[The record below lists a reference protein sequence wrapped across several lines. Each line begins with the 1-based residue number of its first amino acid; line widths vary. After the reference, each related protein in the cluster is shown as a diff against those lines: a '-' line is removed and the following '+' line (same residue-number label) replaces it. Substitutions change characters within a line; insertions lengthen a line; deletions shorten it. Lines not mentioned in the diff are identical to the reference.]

1 MDAVEGDAA
10 ARDTGS
16 IASTPART
24 QERTPRTLRAFGRAD
39 ERPYRRR
46 PTDVV
51 RVVLAV
57 VLLVASARHVGAAHP
72 VERDL
77 ARVFGDLPSGLEG
90 VFRSLLALGTLWGVV
105 LVTVAALLLRRLRLA
120 LALAGAGVLAWG
132 AARVVAFLV
141 AGDSVGDA
149 LRAATDNSH
158 AGRYPTVHLAVLG
171 AVLLAAS
178 PFLSRPLRR
187 MGTLLLTLLV
197 LGALYRELG
206 TPNAVFAGLLIAWTS
221 AAVMHLLVGSPA
233 GRPTTRQVAVALEQ
247 LGVATSG
254 VELAP
259 EQAAGFTRM
268 TATTPGGERLPVR
281 AYGRDAAESR
291 LAAKLWR
298 TIAYKDSGPTLTF
311 TRLQQVEHEALC
323 MLRARDAGVAVPD
336 LVAVGV
342 AGPSAAVLVT
352 RSPELEPLASAPALR
367 DAWSALVSLRD
378 ARVAHGALDH
388 AHLAVTGD
396 GRVLVYDFSVASISA
411 SQMRLDSDVAQLLVT
426 SALATDVATAVGIA
440 IEVAGSDVLGA
451 SVPLLVKPALTP
463 PQRRALRG
471 EHKDLLDE
479 LKHEIT
485 EDTGLAPEKPIELR
499 RVKPLNIVMFAAF
512 AFALWVILA
521 QVGSLSDL
529 WDTLKTAQLP
539 WAALGFTASTSTA
552 VAFALVTLGSV
563 PDAIPLV
570 PATMLQMAISFA
582 NMVAATS
589 VSSTVMNIR
598 FLQKQGVEVGVATS
612 SGVLAGISGT
622 VAQFTMFIGSAIVV
636 GEEIRLGD
644 IGGPDKEQGRLI
656 LFVVAVGA
664 VLVGIT
670 LAFPKLRRALR
681 HKVWPQV
688 VGALKNFWGIL
699 TTPRQLVFVLGGSFA
714 AQLLYCVC
722 LACCVLAYGSSLP
735 FMEII
740 FVNAS
745 AAFLANL
752 TPVPGGMGIQEAALI
767 AGLSAFGVPAEIAA
781 AAVIT
786 HRLFTT
792 YLPPIWGSW
801 ATKKLI
807 ADGYL

>member
-1 MDAVEGDAA
+1 MDTVGGDAA
-10 ARDTGS
+10 TNTAR
-16 IASTPART
+16 ART
-24 QERTPRTLRAFGRAD
+24 RHGPRTHRAFGRAD

-51 RVVLAV
+51 RLVVAV

-77 ARVFGDLPSGLEG
+77 ARFFGDLPSGLEG
-90 VFRSLLALGTLWGVV
+90 VFRSLLALGTLWGVI

-132 AARVVAFLV
+132 AARLVAFLV

-149 LRAATDNSH
+149 VRATVDNSH
-158 AGRYPTVHLAVLG
+158 AARYPTVHLAVLG

-197 LGALYRELG
+197 LGALYREIG
-206 TPNAVFAGLLIAWTS
+206 TPNAVFAGLLIAWGS
-221 AAVMHLLVGSPA
+221 AAVMHLIVGSPA
-233 GRPTTRQVAVALEQ
+233 GRPTTRQVAAALEQ
-247 LGVATSG
+247 LGVPNVGA
-254 VELAP
+254 ELAP
-259 EQAAGFTRM
+259 DQAVGFTRM
-268 TATTPGGERLPVR
+268 VANTADGERLPVR
-281 AYGRDAAESR
+281 VYGRDAAESR

-323 MLRARDAGVAVPD
+323 MLRARDAGVRVPD

-352 RSPELEPLASAPALR
+352 RAPEFTPLLDESVGREQLR
-367 DAWSALVSLRD
+367 DAWAALVTLRG
-378 ARVAHGALDH
+378 ARVAHGALDG
-388 AHLAVTGD
+388 AHLGVTAD
-396 GRVLVYDFSVASISA
+396 ENNGRDVLVHDFSVASVSA
-411 SQMRLDSDVAQLLVT
+411 SQMRLDTDTAQLLVT
-426 SALATDVATAVGIA
+426 TALATDATSAVGIA
-440 IEVAGSDVLGA
+440 LDVAGAEVVDA
-451 SVPLLVKPALTP
+451 SLPLLAKPALTP
-463 PQRRALRG
+463 PQRRALRD
-471 EHKDLLDE
+471 HKELLDD
-479 LKHEIT
+479 LKHEIA
-485 EDTGLAPEKPIELR
+485 ERTGHAAAKPIELR
-499 RVKPLNIVMFAAF
+499 RVKPLNIVMFVAF

-521 QVGSLSDL
+521 QVGSLSEL
-529 WDTLKTAQLP
+529 WATLKTAQLP
-539 WAALGFTASTSTA
+539 WATLGFVASTSTA
-552 VAFALVTLGSV
+552 VAFASVTLGSV

-622 VAQFTMFIGSAIVV
+622 VAQFTLFIGSALVV
-636 GEEIRLGD
+636 GEDIRLD
-644 IGGPDKEQGRLI
+644 AIGGPDKEQGRLI
-656 LFVVAVGA
+656 LIVVAVGA
-664 VLVGIT
+664 VLLGIT
-670 LAFPKLRRALR
+670 LSFSKLRRALR
-681 HKVWPQV
+681 EKVWPQITA
-688 VGALKNFWGIL
+688 ALKNFWGIV
-699 TTPRQLVFVLGGSFA
+699 TTPRQLVLVLGGSFA
-714 AQLLYCVC
+714 AQLLYCIC

-735 FMEII
+735 FIEIV

-767 AGLSAFGVPAEIAA
+767 AGLSAFGVPPEIAT

>member
-1 MDAVEGDAA
+1 MEAL
-10 ARDTGS
+10 
-16 IASTPART
+16 
-24 QERTPRTLRAFGRAD
+24 TPRARRAFGRAD
-39 ERPYRRR
+39 ERPYRRLV
-46 PTDVV
+46 TDWV
-51 RVVLAV
+51 RLALAV

-77 ARVFGDLPSGLEG
+77 ARFFADLPTGLDG
-90 VFRSLLALGTLWGVV
+90 VFRSLLALGTLWGVT
-105 LVTVAALLLRRLRLA
+105 LVTVAALLLRRWRLA
-120 LALAGAGVLAWG
+120 IAIAGAGVLAW
-132 AARVVAFLV
+132 AVARATAFLV
-141 AGDSVGDA
+141 AGDPVGDA
-149 LRAATDNSH
+149 FKAAVDNSH
-158 AGRYPTVHLAVLG
+158 AGRFPTVHLAVLG
-171 AVLLAAS
+171 AVLLAAA

-187 MGTLLLTLLV
+187 CGTLLFTLLV

-206 TPNAVFAGLLIAWTS
+206 SPNAVFAGVVIAWGS
-221 AAVMHLLVGSPA
+221 AAAMHLVVGSPA
-233 GRPTTRQVAVALEQ
+233 GRPTTRQVSAALDE
-247 LGVATSG
+247 LGVSVAG
-254 VELAP
+254 VALAP
-259 EQAAGFTRM
+259 EQTRGYSLM
-268 TATTPGGERLPVR
+268 LATTDAGEVLPVR
-281 AYGRDAAESR
+281 VYGRDAAETR
-291 LAAKLWR
+291 FVAKAWR

-323 MLRARDAGVAVPD
+323 MLRARDAGATVPD

-342 AGPSAAVLVT
+342 AGPSAAVLAT
-352 RSPELEPLASAPALR
+352 RQPVLTPPRDADDLRAAWRELAALR
-367 DAWSALVSLRD
+367 A
-378 ARVAHGALDH
+378 ARVAHGALDD
-388 AHLAVTGD
+388 AHLGIAADGPARGAV
-396 GRVLVYDFSVASISA
+396 VVHDFSLASISA
-411 SQMRLDSDVAQLLVT
+411 SQMRLDTDVAQLLVT
-426 SALATDVATAVGIA
+426 GALVTDAATSVSVALELAGPDVI
-440 IEVAGSDVLGA
+440 GA
-451 SVPLLVKPALTP
+451 ALPLLVKPALTA
-463 PQRRALRG
+463 PQRSALRKQ
-471 EHKDLLDE
+471 KDLLE
-479 LKHEIT
+479 QLTTEIT
-485 EDTGLAPEKPIELR
+485 ERTGRANEKAIELR

-512 AFALWVILA
+512 VFALWVILA

-529 WDTLKTAQLP
+529 WATLKTAQLS

-622 VAQFTMFIGSAIVV
+622 VAQFTFFIVSALVV
-636 GEEIRLGD
+636 GQEIRLGD
-644 IGGPDKEQGRLI
+644 IAGPDGDDGRLI
-656 LFVVAVGA
+656 LTVVAIGA
-664 VLVGIT
+664 VLVGIV
-670 LAFPKLRRALR
+670 LAIPKLRRTVR
-681 HKVWPQV
+681 HKVWPQIV
-688 VGALKNFWGIL
+688 AALRNFWGIL

-714 AQLLYCVC
+714 AQLLYCIC

-735 FMEII
+735 FMEIV

-767 AGLSAFGVPAEIAA
+767 AGLTAFGVPPELAT
-781 AAVIT
+781 AAVVT

>member
-1 MDAVEGDAA
+1 MGTEHAG
-10 ARDTGS
+10 TH
-16 IASTPART
+16 STPG
-24 QERTPRTLRAFGRAD
+24 ERHFGFGRAD

-46 PTDVV
+46 PSDVV
-51 RVVLAV
+51 RVVLAA

-77 ARVFGDLPSGLEG
+77 ARFFGDLPSGLEG
-90 VFRSLLALGTLWGVV
+90 VFRSLLALGTLWGIV

-132 AARVVAFLV
+132 AARLVAFLV

-149 LRAATDNSH
+149 VRATVDNSH
-158 AGRYPTVHLAVLG
+158 AARYPTVHLAVLG

-206 TPNAVFAGLLIAWTS
+206 TPNAVFAGLLIAWGS
-221 AAVMHLLVGSPA
+221 AAVMHLIVGSPA
-233 GRPTTRQVAVALEQ
+233 GRPTTRQVAAALEQ
-247 LGVATSG
+247 LGVPNVGA
-254 VELAP
+254 ELAP
-259 EQAAGFTRM
+259 NQAVGFTRM
-268 TATTPGGERLPVR
+268 VANTADGERLPVR
-281 AYGRDAAESR
+281 VYGRDAAESR

-323 MLRARDAGVAVPD
+323 MLRARDAGVRVPD

-352 RSPELEPLASAPALR
+352 RAPEFTPLLDEPVGPEQLR
-367 DAWSALVSLRD
+367 DAWAALVTLRG
-378 ARVAHGALDH
+378 ARVAHGALDG
-388 AHLAVTGD
+388 AHLGVTAD
-396 GRVLVYDFSVASISA
+396 ENSGRGVLVHDFSVASVSA
-411 SQMRLDSDVAQLLVT
+411 SQMRLDTDTAQLLVT
-426 SALATDVATAVGIA
+426 TALATDATTAVGIA
-440 IEVAGSDVLGA
+440 LDVAGAEVVDA
-451 SVPLLVKPALTP
+451 SLALVAKPALTP
-463 PQRRALRG
+463 PQRRALRD
-471 EHKDLLDE
+471 HKELLDD
-479 LKHEIT
+479 LKRDIAER
-485 EDTGLAPEKPIELR
+485 TGHAAAKPIELR
-499 RVKPLNIVMFAAF
+499 RVKPLNIVMFVAF

-521 QVGSLSDL
+521 QVGSLSEL
-529 WDTLKTAQLP
+529 WATLKTAQLP
-539 WAALGFTASTSTA
+539 WATLGFVASTSTA
-552 VAFALVTLGSV
+552 VAFASVTLGSV

-622 VAQFTMFIGSAIVV
+622 VAQFTLFIGSAIVV
-636 GEEIRLGD
+636 GEEIRLD
-644 IGGPDKEQGRLI
+644 AIGGPDKEQGRLI
-656 LFVVAVGA
+656 LIVVAIGA
-664 VLVGIT
+664 VLLGIT
-670 LAFPKLRRALR
+670 LSFSKLRRALR
-681 HKVWPQV
+681 EKVWPQITA
-688 VGALKNFWGIL
+688 ALKNFWGIV
-699 TTPRQLVFVLGGSFA
+699 TTPRQLVLVLGGSFA
-714 AQLLYCVC
+714 AQLLYCIC

-735 FMEII
+735 FIEIV

-767 AGLSAFGVPAEIAA
+767 AGLSAFGVPPDLAA